1 MRDFKKLTVW
11 QKVHSFTLSIYAA
24 TAKLPSSEMY
34 GLTSQLRRAASS
46 IPANIAEGCG
56 RDSDAELGRFL
67 TIAMGSGNEIEYFL
81 LLARDLDYFNVRDYE
96 SLLGDL
102 REVKRMMAGLLSRLR
117 AGRLEPGA

>member
-11 QKVHSFTLSIYAA
+11 QKAHSFTLSMYAA
-24 TAKLPSSEMY
+24 TAKLPSSETY
-34 GLTSQLRRAASS
+34 GLTIQLRRAASS

-56 RDSDAELGRFL
+56 RDSDAEPGRFL
-67 TIAMGSGNEIEYFL
+67 RIAMGSGNEIEYFL

-102 REVKRMMAGLLSRLR
+102 REVKRMMAGLQTRLR